1 MENIKINLLLPKKGF
16 EQTLIKKPHWIRV
29 KSNNGKNYLRLKF
42 LVDKYKLNTICKSGS
57 CPNLSEC
64 WGNGVATIL
73 LLGNICT
80 RSCKFCSVKTG
91 KPEEIIWEES
101 EKVARSIK
109 LMKIKH
115 IIITSVD
122 RDDLKDMGS
131 FLWLETL
138 LSIRRICPR
147 ITMEILIPDFQGI
160 STLLDLILQVH
171 PEVISHNIETVRRLT
186 SEIRVQAKYERSL
199 EVLHYLK
206 KKGQKRTKSSIML
219 GIGENEEEV
228 INTMEDLNKINVDII
243 TLGQYLQPS
252 PKHFPVKDFINPSQF
267 KKYKYIGMKMG
278 FRHVE
283 SSPFVR
289 SSYHA
294 ERHIL

>member
-1 MENIKINLLLPKKGF
+1 MKRDLLSAKKAF
-16 EQTLIKKPHWIRV
+16 EEPLIKKPYWIRV
-29 KSNNGKNYLRLKF
+29 KYPKGKNYLRLKL
-42 LVDKYKLNTICKSGS
+42 LVDQHKLNTICKSGS
-57 CPNLSEC
+57 CPNLGEC

-91 KPEEIIWEES
+91 KPKEIIWEES

-115 IIITSVD
+115 AIITSVD
-122 RDDLKDMGS
+122 RDDLKEMGS
-131 FLWLETL
+131 FLWLETIQ
-138 LSIRRICPR
+138 SIRRICPR
-147 ITMEILIPDFQGI
+147 ITIETLIPDFQGI
-160 STLLDLILQVH
+160 STFLDLILQVH

-186 SEIRVQAKYERSL
+186 SEIRIQARYERSL

-219 GIGENEEEV
+219 GIGENEKEV
-228 INTMEDLNKINVDII
+228 IETMEDLKKNNVDII

-252 PKHFPVKDFINPSQF
+252 PTHFPVKKFIKPSQF

-294 ERHIL
+294 EKHIL

>member
-1 MENIKINLLLPKKGF
+1 MKIDLLSAKKAV
-16 EQTLIKKPHWIRV
+16 EESITKKPYWIRV
-29 KSNNGKNYLRLKF
+29 KYPNSKNYLMLKL
-42 LVDKYKLNTICKSGS
+42 LVEQYKLNTICKSGN

-80 RSCKFCSVKTG
+80 RSCKFCNVKTG

-109 LMKIKH
+109 LMEIKH
-115 IIITSVD
+115 VIITSVD

-131 FLWLETL
+131 FLWIESIQ
-138 LSIRRICPR
+138 SIRRICPR
-147 ITMEILIPDFQGI
+147 ITIETLIPDFQGT
-160 STLLDLILQVH
+160 STLLDLILQLH
-171 PEVISHNIETVRRLT
+171 PEVVSHNIETVRRLT
-186 SEIRVQAKYERSL
+186 NEIRVQAKYERSL

-228 INTMEDLNKINVDII
+228 IKTMEDLKKINVDII

-252 PKHFPVKDFINPSQF
+252 QKHFPVKEFIKPYQF

-283 SSPFVR
+283 SSTFVR

-294 ERHIL
+294 EKHIL

>member
-1 MENIKINLLLPKKGF
+1 MKNMKLDLTSNKKTV
-16 EQTLIKKPHWIRV
+16 EEPLIKKPYWIKV
-29 KSNNGKNYLRLKF
+29 KSPKGKNYLKLKL

-80 RSCKFCSVKTG
+80 RSCKFCNIKTG

-115 IIITSVD
+115 VIITSVD

-131 FLWLETL
+131 FLWVETIR
-138 LSIRRICPR
+138 SIRRICPKV
-147 ITMEILIPDFQGI
+147 TMETLIPDFQGI
-160 STLLDLILQVH
+160 YTLLDIILQVH
-171 PEVISHNIETVRRLT
+171 PEVISHNIETVQRLT
-186 SEIRVQAKYERSL
+186 NEIRVQANYERSL

-206 KKGQKRTKSSIML
+206 KKGQKLTKSSLML
-219 GIGENEEEV
+219 GLGENEEEV
-228 INTMEDLNKINVDII
+228 IKTMEDLKKINVDII

-252 PKHFPVKDFINPSQF
+252 QKHFPVKRFIKPSQF
-267 KKYKYIGMKMG
+267 KKYKYIGIKMG
-278 FRHVE
+278 FRHIE

-289 SSYHA
+289 SSYFA